1 MSEKKNKKDYFDEFL
16 SFLPLAV
23 CFVDSEGYILEIN
36 EKMEK
41 LLGYKSHELIDS
53 KLNKLFGDDA
63 EEILLKEVKDKEL
76 EVEGKGKKMP
86 VIVFSEKRVAE
97 NGPSVF
103 IAVSNLNRAKKIE
116 KQMEEKVKELERFN
130 RLATGRELRMVELK
144 RDKKKLKKKIEKKN
158 ETIKELKRE
167 LRKQE
172 DKQNTNDSEE

>member
-1 MSEKKNKKDYFDEFL
+1 MTTKNNKDYFEEFL

-41 LLGYKSHELIDS
+41 LLGYKSHELIDD
-53 KLNKLFGDDA
+53 KLTKLFGEGA
-63 EEILLKEVKDKEL
+63 EEILLKEVKDKEMKAKSKDG
-76 EVEGKGKKMP
+76 EKP

-97 NGPSVF
+97 EGPSVF
-103 IAVSNLNRAKKIE
+103 IAISDLSRAKKIE